1 MVENLRLGTL
11 SWNNQAWQAFYPEDL
26 PEDWQI
32 DYYSHYFSCVLVP
45 EDQWQSWDK
54 DQMTDLAEALAG
66 EDFEFFFEL
75 ERSFDET
82 VCVQLNG
89 IKSTFKTMAVGILL
103 EGVAQPLPDALR
115 DYQLT
120 LFSES
125 DCLPGWH
132 WQNEYIQGICSGYP
146 LGYVPHLPADG
157 KLQSS
162 CLKSFMDS
170 LLPDQAKVN
179 FVVAD
184 ENCSVE
190 SVQNLKIIA
199 ELMGF

>member
-1 MVENLRLGTL
+1 MVENLSLGTL

-45 EDQWQSWDK
+45 EDQWRTWDE
-54 DQMTDLAEALAG
+54 DQMSDLAEALAG
-66 EDFEFFFEL
+66 ENFEFFFEL
-75 ERSFDET
+75 KQSFDET
-82 VCVQLNG
+82 VCTQLNR
-89 IKSTFKTMAVGILL
+89 IKSTFETLAVGILL
-103 EGVAQPLPDALR
+103 KGAEQPLPDSLR

-132 WQNEYIQGICSGYP
+132 WQNEQGICSGYP
-146 LGYVPHLPADG
+146 LGYVSHFPIDG
-157 KLQSS
+157 KLQAS

-170 LLPDQAKVN
+170 LVQGQAKAN
-179 FVVAD
+179 FVVGD
-184 ENCSVE
+184 ENCSIE

-199 ELMGF
+199 EVMGF